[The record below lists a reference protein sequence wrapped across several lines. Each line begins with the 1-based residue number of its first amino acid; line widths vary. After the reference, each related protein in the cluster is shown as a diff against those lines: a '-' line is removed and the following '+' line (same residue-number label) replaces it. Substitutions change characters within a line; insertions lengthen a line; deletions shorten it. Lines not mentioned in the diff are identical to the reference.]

1 MKVNHLEVLV
11 EEPSMAALLFEL
23 LPRVINEDVTFS
35 IFTYNGKSDLLKKL
49 PDRLLGYSSWL
60 PENFGI
66 VVLVDND
73 DDDCKALKA
82 TLEDHFAR
90 AGIPTKQSPNGTL
103 FSGLTRIAIKELEAW
118 YFGNWPAVNRSYP
131 KVPLSTA
138 TKARFRNS
146 DEIQGGTWEAFERIC
161 KDNGLF
167 LSGLRKV
174 EAARAIGK
182 EIDISENKSPSFQAF
197 IDGIRM
203 LTSQ

>member
-1 MKVNHLEVLV
+1 MKVNHLEILV
-11 EEPSMAALLFEL
+11 EEPSMAALLLEL

-90 AGIPTKQSPNGTL
+90 AGIPTKQSPNGAL
-103 FSGLTRIAIKELEAW
+103 FSGLTRIAIEELEAW

-131 KVPLSTA
+131 KIPLSTA

-161 KDNGLF
+161 KVNGIF

-174 EAARAIGK
+174 ETARAIGK